1 MIYLDYAAT
10 APMTQPALDAYLATA
25 RRVYGNAGSLHDAG
39 GLAEE
44 TLDWSRETLAAQLR
58 TDKRCCY
65 LTGSGSEAN
74 GLALHVLAHARR
86 DRGNHLIVSDA
97 EHASVRG
104 IATYLG
110 TLGFDV
116 SVAPVDGR
124 GRVDPAGLE
133 KLLRPETILASVAFV
148 NSETGTI
155 QPLEEIAALLRPRGI
170 PLHSDGVQAFGKL
183 PLAPEALG
191 IQALSVSAHK
201 IGGPKG
207 MGLLYIDPSLRWSP
221 IIPGTTQERGMRF
234 GTVDVPGAVAFA
246 VAAEAACKRM
256 ADESSR
262 LRGLQ
267 KRFIEEVRALGVRFE
282 LEGHETARAP
292 HILGIRVPGIQGQE
306 LMLALNA
313 RGVAVSTG
321 SACRVGLSGPSRT
334 LLAMGRS
341 EEEARELVRF
351 SFGAGT
357 TERQASEAAA
367 ALRASVAEA
376 FSQRGGGSG
385 RAAMP
390 DER

>member
-10 APMTQPALDAYLATA
+10 APMTQPAMDAYLATA

-39 GLAEE
+39 GLAED
-44 TLDWSRETLAAQLR
+44 TLAWSRETLAAQLQA
-58 TDKRCCY
+58 DERCCY

-74 GLALHVLAHARR
+74 GLALHVLAHASR

-104 IATYLG
+104 VSSYLR

-116 SVAPVDGR
+116 SVAPVDGC
-124 GRVDPAGLE
+124 GRVAAAELE
-133 KLLRPETILASVAFV
+133 KLIRPETILVSVAFV

-155 QPLEEIAALLRPRGI
+155 QPIEEIAALLRPRGI

-183 PLAPEALG
+183 PLTPGTLG
-191 IQALSVSAHK
+191 IQALSLSAHK
-201 IGGPKG
+201 VGGPKG

-221 IIPGTTQERGMRF
+221 IIPETTQERGMRF

-246 VAAEAACKRM
+246 VAAEEACRRM
-256 ADESSR
+256 AGESSR
-262 LRGLQ
+262 LRVLQ
-267 KRFIEEVRALGVRFE
+267 KRFLEEMRALGVRFE
-282 LEGHETARAP
+282 LEGHETERAP

-321 SACRVGLSGPSRT
+321 SACRVGLSGPSHT

-351 SFGAGT
+351 SFGGGT
-357 TERQASEAAA
+357 TERQTSEAAA
-367 ALRASVAEA
+367 ALHASVTEA
-376 FSQRGGGSG
+376 FSLRAGGAG
-385 RAAMP
+385 
-390 DER
+390 